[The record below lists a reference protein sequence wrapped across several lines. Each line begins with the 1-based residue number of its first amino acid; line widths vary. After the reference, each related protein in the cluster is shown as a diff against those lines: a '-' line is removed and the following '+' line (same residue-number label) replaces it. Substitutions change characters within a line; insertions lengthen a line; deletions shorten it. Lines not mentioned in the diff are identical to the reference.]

1 MKFHNKRISSNG
13 TTYFQYILE
22 NFFGYGEFLPSS
34 ALMDMFADLICDEDS
49 LPQMCESIIFL
60 LCGFDSGQANLT
72 LIDTIVH
79 HTPAG
84 SSSKTLVHYAQEMG
98 SGNFN
103 SKCIFLATCRRKM
116 RNIMIL
122 PKQPVWQW
130 ACRKQDKR
138 VRKRDCILN

>member
-1 MKFHNKRISSNG
+1 
-13 TTYFQYILE
+13 
-22 NFFGYGEFLPSS
+22 
-34 ALMDMFADLICDEDS
+34 MDMFADLVCDEDS
-49 LPQMCESIIFL
+49 LPQLCESIIFL

-103 SKCIFLATCRRKM
+103 SKFIFKGINFRC
-116 RNIMIL
+116 NFYIL
-122 PKQPVWQW
+122 ESLYVSRFLQCTPTLQF
-130 ACRKQDKR
+130 
-138 VRKRDCILN
+138 

>member
-1 MKFHNKRISSNG
+1 
-13 TTYFQYILE
+13 
-22 NFFGYGEFLPSS
+22 
-34 ALMDMFADLICDEDS
+34 MDMFADLICDEDS
-49 LPQMCESIIFL
+49 LPMLCENIVFL

-103 SKCIFLATCRRKM
+103 SKCTFQE
-116 RNIMIL
+116 N
-122 PKQPVWQW
+122 
-130 ACRKQDKR
+130 
-138 VRKRDCILN
+138 

>member
-1 MKFHNKRISSNG
+1 MKFHNKRIISNG

-103 SKCIFLATCRRKM
+103 SKCIFKEINFRC
-116 RNIMIL
+116 NFYIL
-122 PKQPVWQW
+122 EPL
-130 ACRKQDKR
+130 
-138 VRKRDCILN
+138 CISYILHSTPNLQF